1 MKFDYKQGMQER
13 EKLLTEQNKLLNQIT
28 DAIKQPF
35 QEWYTHVDKN
45 KVTWFI
51 SQFLSDCGYIGGMKD
66 YQMYFSIPT
75 GADSV
80 GLITNSLNRYG
91 YFVLAGSNK
100 QALLKQQEEI
110 ILFLENQLVGN

>member
-1 MKFDYKQGMQER
+1 MKFDYKQGMQKR
-13 EKLLTEQNKLLNQIT
+13 EKLLTEQNKILDQIT
-28 DAIKQPF
+28 DTIKQPF
-35 QEWYTHVDKN
+35 QEWYTLVDKT

-80 GLITNSLNRYG
+80 GLNTITAIVKQYSVKFIIGELLTEMSLETLRG
-91 YFVLAGSNK
+91 DVK
-100 QALLKQQEEI
+100 
-110 ILFLENQLVGN
+110 

>member
-35 QEWYTHVDKN
+35 QEWYTLVDKT

-51 SQFLSDCGYIGGMKD
+51 SQFLSDCGYISGIKD
-66 YQMYFSIPT
+66 CQLYFIIPT
-75 GADSV
+75 GVEEV
-80 GLITNSLNRYG
+80 GLDTITAIVKQYSVKFIVGEFSSEMSLGTLRG
-91 YFVLAGSNK
+91 DK
-100 QALLKQQEEI
+100 Q
-110 ILFLENQLVGN
+110 

>member
-35 QEWYTHVDKN
+35 QEWYTLVDKT

-51 SQFLSDCGYIGGMKD
+51 SQFLSDCGYICGMKD

-75 GADSV
+75 GVEEV
-80 GLITNSLNRYG
+80 GLNTITAIVKQYSVKFIVGELSTEMSLETLRG
-91 YFVLAGSNK
+91 DVK
-100 QALLKQQEEI
+100 
-110 ILFLENQLVGN
+110 